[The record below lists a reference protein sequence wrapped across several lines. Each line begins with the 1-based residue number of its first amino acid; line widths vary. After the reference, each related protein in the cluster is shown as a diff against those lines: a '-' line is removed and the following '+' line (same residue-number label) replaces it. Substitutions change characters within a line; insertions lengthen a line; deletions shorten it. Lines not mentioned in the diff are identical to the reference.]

1 MILCYFPDDDEIY
14 GEKATRKFEF
24 QIQVNR
30 ILQIFDEMIKKI
42 ETLLCMQELVKD
54 KKLMKRY
61 FSDEDTADLT
71 KYCSMKNLEVDF
83 SEGIESEN
91 VSRLVQLIL
100 NSDINVHT
108 DNYKD
113 KISLQKKMF
122 LSSIKELRNIIYSRL
137 QLTAPKDFKKEQ
149 ILHQVRTLN

>member
-1 MILCYFPDDDEIY
+1 
-14 GEKATRKFEF
+14 
-24 QIQVNR
+24 
-30 ILQIFDEMIKKI
+30 MIKKI

-54 KKLMKRY
+54 KQLMKKY
-61 FSDEDTADLT
+61 FSDEDIADLT

-91 VSRLVQLIL
+91 VARLVQLIL

-149 ILHQVRTLN
+149 ILHQVYFN